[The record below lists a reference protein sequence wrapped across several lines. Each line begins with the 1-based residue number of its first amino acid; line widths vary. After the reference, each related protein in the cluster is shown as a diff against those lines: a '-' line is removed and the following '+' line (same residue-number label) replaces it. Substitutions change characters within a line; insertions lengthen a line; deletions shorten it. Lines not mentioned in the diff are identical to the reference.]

1 MALMGWTDTPRE
13 RHTWLN
19 SALEG
24 QQNPFQLSSDQLR
37 LWGPLSGILTG
48 KLSLFIHRGSL
59 GLQPSEAVVFGVWQM
74 AGVPSL
80 LGSRISSFILSWN
93 MLGSPH

>member
-1 MALMGWTDTPRE
+1 MALIGWTDTPRK

-19 SALEG
+19 LALEG

-48 KLSLFIHRGSL
+48 KLSLFTHRGPL
-59 GLQPSEAVVFGVWQM
+59 GVQPSEAVVFGVWQM

-80 LGSRISSFILSWN
+80 LGLWLSSFILSRN
-93 MLGSPH
+93 MLGSLH